1 MLIKRKNDRAL
12 KLTRRTNMY
21 CGIVGYTGLNYQSA
35 PILLEG
41 LQNLEYRGYDS
52 AGIYV
57 PDTNKGVDQLVKEKG
72 RVAELAALVATSDVA
87 GKAGIAHTRWATHG
101 VPSVANAHPHVSA
114 DERFYLVHNGVI
126 ENYLELKQEFLSD
139 VEFVSNTD
147 TEVAVQLIAKF
158 VADGMSVFD
167 ALQKL
172 TSMLAENSAYGFLLM
187 DDQQPDTMYVAK
199 RKSPLL
205 IGVGEDFNV
214 VTSDAI
220 AMLGHTHDFIELN
233 DNEIAVVTPQ
243 KVTLFDDKGVETER
257 DTFHLDVDATAAD
270 KGTYEFYML
279 KEIDEQPI
287 AIRRLL
293 EKYFDEQGNIK
304 LDEQIVKDMKA
315 ADRLYIIA
323 AGTSYHA
330 GLVGAR
336 LFEEWAGVPT
346 EVHVSSEF
354 AYEQP
359 LLSENP
365 FFIFLSQS
373 GETADSREVLQNV
386 NNAGYKSLTMTNV
399 EKSTLWREA
408 TYALPLM
415 AGPEIA
421 VASTKAYVT
430 QIVLQAI
437 VAYAMG
443 ENIDMNLE
451 QELSKIAVDIQ
462 GVVDDKEVF
471 ENVAKD
477 LLVDEK
483 VRNGFYIGRGVDA
496 FVSLEAALKL
506 KEISYV
512 QTEGFAAGELKH
524 GTLALIEDG
533 TPVITLMT
541 QPKTAGLVRGN
552 IAETEARGAKSFV
565 IAAKSL
571 ANDTDGYILPD
582 VEPLLAPLVS
592 VVPTQLLAYYT
603 SKLRGLD
610 VDHPRNLAKSVTVQ

>member
-1 MLIKRKNDRAL
+1 MQEEIY
-12 KLTRRTNMY
+12 MY

-35 PILLEG
+35 PVLLEG

-72 RVAELAALVATSDVA
+72 RVAELAALVEKSDVD

-126 ENYLELKQEFLSD
+126 ENYLELKEEYLSD
-139 VEFVSNTD
+139 VTFVSNTD

-158 VADGMSVFD
+158 VADGMTTLE

-187 DDQQPDTMYVAK
+187 DDQEPDTMYVAK

-220 AMLGHTHDFIELN
+220 AMLDQTHDFIELN
-233 DNEIAVVTPQ
+233 DNEIAIVTPTN
-243 KVTLFDDKGVETER
+243 VTLFDDKGVETTRES
-257 DTFHLDVDATAAD
+257 FHLDIDAAAAD

-279 KEIDEQPI
+279 KEIDEQPV

-293 EKYFDEQGNIK
+293 EKYFDEEGNIL
-304 LDEQIVKDMKA
+304 LDEQIIADMKQ
-315 ADRLYIIA
+315 ADRLYIVA

-336 LFEEWAGVPT
+336 MFEAWSGIPT
-346 EVHVSSEF
+346 EVHISSEF

-359 LLSENP
+359 ILSEKP

-386 NNAGYKSLTMTNV
+386 NQAGFKSLTMTNV

-430 QIVLQAI
+430 QVVLQAI
-437 VAYAMG
+437 VAHAMA
-443 ENIDMNLE
+443 ENVDLNLE

-462 GVVDDKEVF
+462 GIVDDKEVF
-471 ENVAKD
+471 EKVAQD
-477 LLVDEK
+477 LLVPAS
-483 VRNGFYIGRGVDA
+483 NGFYIGRGVDA

-506 KEISYV
+506 KEISYI

-571 ANDTDGYILPD
+571 SNDTDGYILPD